1 MTLIEFFEKSVAEN
15 ICSSIVHAPD
25 RVILIGHQK
34 NLIQKHAE
42 RYHDF
47 FLQHGFDIDFQCKIV
62 DKNNVA
68 AIISTLESIIDLYP
82 DCIIDITGGEDLY
95 IFAAGIVCE
104 RHRNRNVQ
112 VHYINIRSGV
122 TYDCDMDG
130 ENISEDNPLRYSV
143 ADNIRLYGGK
153 IVYDY
158 EKENGAHIW
167 NLDDEFKQD
176 IRTMWEIC
184 RTDCGVWNWQM
195 DVLAAAELYRE
206 PYDNPMVTVAA
217 REVVSAHMENHG
229 RNGFLFRYDLI
240 NKLIDEGLVRSFEFN
255 RSRPI
260 HIEYKNEQ
268 VKRCLTKSGQ
278 VLELIIY
285 LAACEAREKNGNP
298 TYNDVM
304 TGVLI
309 DWDGDIHNSIVQG
322 DAENEVDVIMMRG
335 MVPVFVS
342 CKNGNVAVDELYKLQ
357 SVANNF
363 GGKYAKKVLIAPR
376 IERNI
381 NELVLRERCKE
392 MQINLIDDIENWS
405 EDKLFKT
412 VKGLWSQN

>member
-1 MTLIEFFEKSVAEN
+1 M
-15 ICSSIVHAPD
+15 
-25 RVILIGHQK
+25 
-34 NLIQKHAE
+34 
-42 RYHDF
+42 
-47 FLQHGFDIDFQCKIV
+47 
-62 DKNNVA
+62 
-68 AIISTLESIIDLYP
+68 
-82 DCIIDITGGEDLY
+82 
-95 IFAAGIVCE
+95 
-104 RHRNRNVQ
+104 
-112 VHYINIRSGV
+112 
-122 TYDCDMDG
+122 
-130 ENISEDNPLRYSV
+130 
-143 ADNIRLYGGK
+143 
-153 IVYDY
+153 
-158 EKENGAHIW
+158 
-167 NLDDEFKQD
+167 
-176 IRTMWEIC
+176 
-184 RTDCGVWNWQM
+184 
-195 DVLAAAELYRE
+195 
-206 PYDNPMVTVAA
+206 
-217 REVVSAHMENHG
+217 
-229 RNGFLFRYDLI
+229 
-240 NKLIDEGLVRSFEFN
+240 
-255 RSRPI
+255 
-260 HIEYKNEQ
+260 
-268 VKRCLTKSGQ
+268 KRCLTKSGQ

-309 DWDGDIHNSIVQG
+309 DWDGDIHNSNVQG